1 MYRHNFK
8 RTERVEIIIFFM
20 FSLLSSRRAFVAE
33 TRNITIWLP
42 IICLLSFGEEVYQRT
57 NNVNPVKQP
66 G

>member
-33 TRNITIWLP
+33 ARNITIWLP
-42 IICLLSFGEEVYQRT
+42 IICLLSFGEEVY
-57 NNVNPVKQP
+57 
-66 G
+66 

>member
-33 TRNITIWLP
+33 ARNITI
-42 IICLLSFGEEVYQRT
+42 
-57 NNVNPVKQP
+57 
-66 G
+66 